1 MMNATQAS
9 DHVFVLAC
17 AALVAHINVIEK
29 FGENMKFSIRQQL
42 FFWGILLIVSIILL
56 SFIGNIL
63 LPFVTGT
70 ALAYLLD
77 PLADRLQRVGFNRL
91 WAVILISII
100 FILIFAPLAV
110 FIFANLVDQLTKLIS
125 AAPAISEKLT
135 KALNGTLPSKLSET
149 FNLDQSNLPVGKF
162 LKSTI
167 IIIMSSLVNSF
178 SSFLSIAGLL
188 LITPIVTIYLL
199 LDWDR
204 LVAKIDRLLP
214 LDHAET
220 IRNLSKEIH
229 VVIAGF
235 IRGMGSVCCILGIY
249 YAIALMFLGLE
260 FGLIIGV
267 FAGLLTFIPYLGA
280 ILGGILAIGLSTVQ
294 FWGDWNTILLVV
306 GIFVLGQL
314 IEGNFLTPKLVG
326 NSVGLH
332 PVSLLL
338 ALSIFG
344 SIFGLVGMMIAVPIA
359 ASIGVLA
366 RFLVNQYLNSQIYT
380 GKSSK

>member
-1 MMNATQAS
+1 MS
-9 DHVFVLAC
+9 
-17 AALVAHINVIEK
+17 
-29 FGENMKFSIRQQL
+29 FSVRQQL
-42 FFWGILLIVSIILL
+42 FFWGVLLIVSIIVL

-63 LPFVTGT
+63 LPFVAGT

-91 WAVILISII
+91 WAVIFISFI
-100 FILIFAPLAV
+100 FILVFAPLAV

-125 AAPAISEKLT
+125 AAPTISEKLT

-149 FNLDQSNLPVGKF
+149 FNLDQSNLPVGEF
-162 LKSTI
+162 LKSSIVI
-167 IIIMSSLVNSF
+167 ILSSLVNSF
-178 SSFLSIAGLL
+178 SSLLSIAGLI

-229 VVIAGF
+229 DVIAGF
-235 IRGMGSVCCILGIY
+235 IRGMGSVCCILGVY
-249 YAIALMFLGLE
+249 YAVTLMFLGLE
-260 FGLIIGV
+260 FGLVIGV

-280 ILGGILAIGLSTVQ
+280 ILGGLMAIGLSTVQ
-294 FWGDWNTILLVV
+294 FWGDWNTILLVI

-344 SIFGLVGMMIAVPIA
+344 SIFGLIGMMIAVPIA
-359 ASIGVLA
+359 ASIGVLV
-366 RFLVNQYLNSQIYT
+366 RFLINQYLNSPVYV
-380 GKSSK
+380 GKSRK

>member
-1 MMNATQAS
+1 MS
-9 DHVFVLAC
+9 
-17 AALVAHINVIEK
+17 
-29 FGENMKFSIRQQL
+29 FSVRQQL

-63 LPFVTGT
+63 LPFVAGT

-91 WAVILISII
+91 WAVIFISFI
-100 FILIFAPLAV
+100 FILVFAPLAV

-125 AAPAISEKLT
+125 AAPTISEKLT

-149 FNLDQSNLPVGKF
+149 FNLDQSNLPVGEF
-162 LKSTI
+162 LKSSIVI
-167 IIIMSSLVNSF
+167 ILSSLVNSF
-178 SSFLSIAGLL
+178 SSLLSIAGLM

-214 LDHAET
+214 LDHAKT

-229 VVIAGF
+229 DVIAGF

-249 YAIALMFLGLE
+249 YAGALMFLGLE
-260 FGLIIGV
+260 FGLVIGV

-280 ILGGILAIGLSTVQ
+280 ILGGIMAIGLSTVQ
-294 FWGDWNTILLVV
+294 FWGDWNTILLVI

-344 SIFGLVGMMIAVPIA
+344 SIFGLIGMMIAVPIA
-359 ASIGVLA
+359 ASIGVLV
-366 RFLVNQYLNSQIYT
+366 RFLINQYLNSPVYV
-380 GKSSK
+380 GKSRK

>member
-1 MMNATQAS
+1 MN
-9 DHVFVLAC
+9 
-17 AALVAHINVIEK
+17 
-29 FGENMKFSIRQQL
+29 FSVRQQL

-63 LPFVTGT
+63 LPFVAGT

-77 PLADRLQRVGFNRL
+77 PLADRLQKVGFNRL
-91 WAVILISII
+91 WAVIFISII

-110 FIFANLVDQLTKLIS
+110 LIFANLVDQLTKLIS

-149 FNLDQSNLPVGKF
+149 FNLDQSNLPVGEF

-204 LVAKIDRLLP
+204 LVAKIDSLIP

-229 VVIAGF
+229 DVIAGF
-235 IRGMGSVCCILGIY
+235 IRGMGSVCFILGIY

-280 ILGGILAIGLSTVQ
+280 ILGGVLAIGLSTMQ
-294 FWGDWNTILLVV
+294 FWGDWNTILLVIGV
-306 GIFVLGQL
+306 FVLGQL
-314 IEGNFLTPKLVG
+314 MEGNFLTPKLVG

-344 SIFGLVGMMIAVPIA
+344 SIFGLVGMIVAVPIA
-359 ASIGVLA
+359 ASIGVLV

>member
-1 MMNATQAS
+1 MN
-9 DHVFVLAC
+9 
-17 AALVAHINVIEK
+17 
-29 FGENMKFSIRQQL
+29 FSIRQQL
-42 FFWGILLIVSIILL
+42 SFWGILLIVSIILL

-63 LPFVTGT
+63 LPFLVGT
-70 ALAYLLD
+70 AVAYLLD
-77 PLADRLQRVGFNRL
+77 PIADRLLKVGFNRL
-91 WAVILISII
+91 WAVIFISII

-110 FIFANLVDQLTKLIS
+110 LIFANLVDQLTKLIS

-149 FNLDQSNLPVGKF
+149 FKLDQSNLPVGEF

-167 IIIMSSLVNSF
+167 VIIMSNLVNSF
-178 SSFLSIAGLL
+178 SSLLGIVGLL

-204 LVAKIDRLLP
+204 LVAKIDKLLP
-214 LDHAET
+214 LDHAAT
-220 IRNLSKEIH
+220 IRNLFKEIH

-280 ILGGILAIGLSTVQ
+280 SLGGILAIGLSTVQ

-326 NSVGLH
+326 ISVGLH

-344 SIFGLVGMMIAVPIA
+344 SIFGLVGMMIAVPIE

>member
-1 MMNATQAS
+1 MGFT
-9 DHVFVLAC
+9 V
-17 AALVAHINVIEK
+17 
-29 FGENMKFSIRQQL
+29 RQQL
-42 FFWGILLIVSIILL
+42 FFWGILLLVSIILL

-63 LPFVTGT
+63 LPFLAGT

-77 PLADRLQRVGFNRL
+77 PLADRLQRIGFNRL
-91 WAVILISII
+91 WAVIVISFI
-100 FILIFAPLAV
+100 FILVFAPLAV

-125 AAPAISEKLT
+125 AAPVISEKLT

-149 FNLDQSNLPVGKF
+149 FNLDQSNLPVGEF

-167 IIIMSSLVNSF
+167 VIVLSTLVNSF
-178 SSFLSIAGLL
+178 SSLLSIVGLM

-204 LVAKIDRLLP
+204 LVAKIDKLLP

-229 VVIAGF
+229 EVIAGF

-249 YAIALMFLGLE
+249 YAVALMILGLE
-260 FGLIIGV
+260 FGLVIGV

-294 FWGDWNTILLVV
+294 FWGDWNTILLVI

-332 PVSLLL
+332 PVLLLL

-344 SIFGLVGMMIAVPIA
+344 SIFGLVGMMVAVPIA
-359 ASIGVLA
+359 ASIGVLVK
-366 RFLVNQYLNSQIYT
+366 FLINQYLNSQVYS
-380 GKSSK
+380 GKRRK

>member
-1 MMNATQAS
+1 MS
-9 DHVFVLAC
+9 
-17 AALVAHINVIEK
+17 
-29 FGENMKFSIRQQL
+29 FSVRQQL

-63 LPFVTGT
+63 LPFVAGT

-91 WAVILISII
+91 WAVIFISFI
-100 FILIFAPLAV
+100 FILVFAPLAV

-135 KALNGTLPSKLSET
+135 KALDGTLPSKLSET
-149 FNLDQSNLPVGKF
+149 FNLDQSNLPVGEF

-167 IIIMSSLVNSF
+167 AIILSSLVNSF
-178 SSFLSIAGLL
+178 SSLLSIAGLI

-204 LVAKIDRLLP
+204 LVGKIDRLLP

-229 VVIAGF
+229 DVIAGF
-235 IRGMGSVCCILGIY
+235 IRGMGSVCCVLGVY
-249 YAIALMFLGLE
+249 YAVTLMFLGLE
-260 FGLIIGV
+260 FGLVIGV

-280 ILGGILAIGLSTVQ
+280 ILGGLMAIGLSTVQ
-294 FWGDWNTILLVV
+294 FWGDWNTILLVI

-344 SIFGLVGMMIAVPIA
+344 SIFGLIGMMIAVPIA
-359 ASIGVLA
+359 ASIGVLV
-366 RFLVNQYLNSQIYT
+366 RFLINQYLSSPVYV
-380 GKSSK
+380 GKSRK

>member
-1 MMNATQAS
+1 MN
-9 DHVFVLAC
+9 
-17 AALVAHINVIEK
+17 
-29 FGENMKFSIRQQL
+29 FSIRQQL
-42 FFWGILLIVSIILL
+42 SFWGILLIVSIILL

-63 LPFVTGT
+63 VPFVAGT

-91 WAVILISII
+91 WAVIFISII

-110 FIFANLVDQLTKLIS
+110 LIFANLVDQLTKLIS

-149 FNLDQSNLPVGKF
+149 FNLDQYNLPVGEF

-204 LVAKIDRLLP
+204 LVAKIDKLLP
-214 LDHAET
+214 LDHAAT

-229 VVIAGF
+229 DVIAGF
-235 IRGMGSVCCILGIY
+235 IRGMGSVCFILGIY

-267 FAGLLTFIPYLGA
+267 FAGWLTFIPYLGA

>member
-1 MMNATQAS
+1 MS
-9 DHVFVLAC
+9 
-17 AALVAHINVIEK
+17 
-29 FGENMKFSIRQQL
+29 FSIRQQL
-42 FFWGILLIVSIILL
+42 FFWGILLILSILL
-56 SFIGNIL
+56 LYFIGNIL
-63 LPFVTGT
+63 LPFVAGV

-77 PLADRLQRVGFNRL
+77 PLADRLQKVGFNRL
-91 WAVILISII
+91 WAVIFISFV

-135 KALNGTLPSKLSET
+135 KVLNVTLPPKLSDT
-149 FNLDQSNLPVGKF
+149 FNLSQSNLPVGEF

-167 IIIMSSLVNSF
+167 VIIMSSLVKSF
-178 SSFLSIAGLL
+178 SSLLGIAGLM
-188 LITPIVTIYLL
+188 LITPIMTIYLL
-199 LDWDR
+199 IDWDR
-204 LVAKIDRLLP
+204 LVAKIDGLLP

-229 VVIAGF
+229 DVIAGF
-235 IRGMGSVCCILGIY
+235 IRGMGAVCCILGAY
-249 YAIALMFLGLE
+249 YAVALMFLGLE
-260 FGLIIGV
+260 FGLIVGV

-294 FWGDWNTILLVV
+294 FWGDWNTILLVI
-306 GIFVLGQL
+306 GIFVLGQI

-326 NSVGLH
+326 SSVGLH

-344 SIFGLVGMMIAVPIA
+344 SIFGLVGMMVAVPIA
-359 ASIGVLA
+359 ASIGVIV
-366 RFLVNQYLNSQIYT
+366 RFLINQYLSSQVYK
-380 GKSSK
+380 GKSRK